1 MWGPTTATGRK
12 NGDGGDSERSAD
24 PAIDIEEA
32 RSGEAPPSAAPDP
45 EVREKATRRKFTQ
58 GEIKAML
65 REFEALPRGKQ
76 GAYLREKGLYS
87 SYIAKWRG
95 WRDQGKLE
103 RPAAKRG
110 PKPKPREV
118 VELEAA
124 LNAKDRE
131 NRRLTKALGRAELM
145 LELQKKVNEV
155 LGISQKACEVEEND

>member
-1 MWGPTTATGRK
+1 MWGPTTTGRK

-24 PAIDIEEA
+24 PLVDQMEA
-32 RSGEAPPSAAPDP
+32 RSGEATPSADP
-45 EVREKATRRKFTQ
+45 EVREKATRRKFTMA
-58 GEIKAML
+58 EVKVML
-65 REFEALPRGKQ
+65 AEFEALPRGQQ
-76 GAYLREKGLYS
+76 GAYLRRKGLYS

-95 WRDQGKLE
+95 WRDKGKLE
-103 RPAAKRG
+103 GPAARRG

-124 LNAKDRE
+124 LAAKDRE